1 MAQAEAAEKRI
12 LILSVSVGHGHI
24 RAAQGLEAGLKH
36 WFPQHKARHVDLMT
50 LVPGFFRKAYKDAYL
65 QLVQADPA
73 LWGYFYS
80 KTDSSKKSSPL
91 TKLLHAVESAASK
104 DLLDIIKDF
113 KPDAFLCTH
122 FMPTHVLSRWKGKG
136 RITQPVWTSITDF
149 VAHRF
154 WLLPG
159 QAGYFAANEE
169 DAWRMRRRGL
179 AGEHILATGIPVL
192 PGFIPP
198 ANPRAAAVEAAKS
211 FGLDPGKK
219 VFLIMGGGAGVGDMR
234 AMAAELLSLPA
245 DFQLVVLAGNNKDLL
260 ASLREQAAAYPGRLF
275 PQGFTDEVHTLLRAC
290 DLVITK
296 PGGLTTV
303 ECLSMGKPML
313 VYAPIPGQEEHNA
326 DYLLENGAALK
337 AFDASGLVWRVKRL
351 LAEPD
356 LLPRLAGNAA
366 ALGRPYAAR
375 DILGAVLGEK
385 PETS

>member
-1 MAQAEAAEKRI
+1 MKRI

-24 RAAQGLEAGLKH
+24 RAAQGLEAGLKQ
-36 WFPQHKARHVDLMT
+36 WFPRHKAKHVDLMT
-50 LVPGFFRKAYKDAYL
+50 LVPILFRKAYKDAYL
-65 QLVQADPA
+65 QLVQSDPA
-73 LWGYFYS
+73 LWGYLYS
-80 KTDSSKKSSPL
+80 KTDSAKKNSPF
-91 TKLLHAVESAASK
+91 TKLMHAVESAATKS
-104 DLLDIIKDF
+104 LLGIIEDF
-113 KPDAFLCTH
+113 KPDAFVCTH
-122 FMPTHVLSRWKGKG
+122 FMPMHVLSRWKGKG
-136 RITQPVWTSITDF
+136 RVTQPVWTVITDF

-169 DAWRMRRRGL
+169 DVFRMRRRGL
-179 AGEHILATGIPVL
+179 EGENIQATGIPVL

-198 ANPRAAAVEAAKS
+198 ANLETAAVEAARQ
-211 FGLDPGKK
+211 FGLVPGKK
-219 VFLIMGGGAGVGDMR
+219 TFLLMGGGAGIGDMR
-234 AMAAELLSLPA
+234 AMASELLSLQA
-245 DFQLVVLAGNNKDLL
+245 DFQLVVLAGNNKELL

-275 PQGFTDEVHTLLRAC
+275 PLGFTDEVHVLQRAC
-290 DLVITK
+290 DVVITK

-337 AFDASGLVWRVKRL
+337 ACDASGLVWRVKRL

-366 ALGRPYAAR
+366 ALGKPYAAR
-375 DILGAVLGEK
+375 DILSAVLEEE
-385 PETS
+385 PNASL